1 MPRRYR
7 RRHRYTV
14 ARPLKTTKYSSETYC
29 SQFNITNQGGVQGSH
44 GLFVLPVIPNAIGGV
59 LGTRKVKN
67 FTLRLCAE
75 QTMYDQL
82 NPQAQTFDRAR
93 VAFALVFVPE
103 GTNPSTIQFGAGNQ
117 AASIYEPNQNVI
129 ITGIIDSNQT
139 YSFKTRLARNLN
151 AGDNIA
157 LVLGDLTSLQA
168 NGDSTNTPV
177 TMSCNYAIS
186 F

>member
-29 SQFNITNQGGVQGSH
+29 SQFNIVNNQGVQGSH

-59 LGTRKVKN
+59 LGTRKAKN
-67 FTLRLCAE
+67 FTLRLCSE
-75 QTMYDQL
+75 PTLYDDQTNQS
-82 NPQAQTFDRAR
+82 FDRAR

-103 GTNPSTIQFGAGNQ
+103 GTNPSNIQFGAGNQ
-117 AASIYEPNQNVI
+117 AASLYEPNQNVI
-129 ITGIIDSNQT
+129 ISGIIDSNQT

-157 LVLGDLTSLQA
+157 LVLGDLTALQTT
-168 NGDSTNTPV
+168 GDSTNTPV

>member
-29 SQFNITNQGGVQGSH
+29 SQLNIQNNAGAQGSH
-44 GLFVLPVIPNAIGGV
+44 GQFVLPVLPNAIGGV
-59 LGTRKVKN
+59 LGTRKCKN

-75 QTMYDQL
+75 QTLYDDQQ
-82 NPQAQTFDRAR
+82 NQTFDRAR

-103 GTNPSTIQFGAGNQ
+103 GTNPSHIQFGAGNQ
-117 AASIYEPNQNVI
+117 AASLYEPNQNVI
-129 ITGIIDSNQT
+129 LTGIIDSNQT

-151 AGDNIA
+151 AGDTIA
-157 LVLGDLTSLQA
+157 LVLGDLTA
-168 NGDSTNTPV
+168 IETAGDSTNTPV